1 MNLSIGFSTV
11 KFHMR
16 VKGLQTPNEFFDEL
30 VKSQKRLFLS
40 FPRESSKINEF
51 WTPAFAGVTVSGT
64 FYEAVIFV
72 FWNFLFIRIRLF
84 PQQSSGGSFFRSSGS
99 IEGGMKPFQSNPFR
113 AGSDRY

>member
-40 FPRESSKINEF
+40 FPRESSDFNKF

-64 FYEAVIFV
+64 FYEAVNSLYFRIFV
-72 FWNFLFIRIRLF
+72 T
-84 PQQSSGGSFFRSSGS
+84 
-99 IEGGMKPFQSNPFR
+99 EGGYRLRRRLPIPR
-113 AGSDRY
+113 RLPD